1 MKITQSKKKYLIP
14 IAKLNDIGIMKVLYR
29 RWETLDVH
37 RVLNEF
43 LISRIL
49 EPSAHLYIIRNWK
62 IIIRNWKKKTDAA
75 CETSLIYRPIR
86 TGLFRV
92 SPAIIQL
99 VLCFSLFNSTHIVNH
114 LSVQCLNS
122 LHLST
127 TYSPITPFF
136 LFLKVFQNSAGI
148 TFESVSS
155 FNNGKTIKESVCW
168 TSLSGL
174 SDVRLKRKL
183 RAFTKTGNTGITRNT
198 GTAQINGTQEHP
210 GTPYITA
217 SVPGCSGVFWYSGVP
232 GFSTF
237 PS

>member
-1 MKITQSKKKYLIP
+1 MRNVTDLLPYPNRPGSEFRPQLFSSFCVFPYLIP
-14 IAKLNDIGIMKVLYR
+14 
-29 RWETLDVH
+29 
-37 RVLNEF
+37 
-43 LISRIL
+43 
-49 EPSAHLYIIRNWK
+49 
-62 IIIRNWKKKTDAA
+62 
-75 CETSLIYRPIR
+75 
-86 TGLFRV
+86 
-92 SPAIIQL
+92 
-99 VLCFSLFNSTHIVNH
+99 HI
-114 LSVQCLNS
+114 
-122 LHLST
+122 LST
-127 TYSPITPFF
+127 ICLFF
-136 LFLKVFQNSAGI
+136 FVLLKVFRNSAGI

-155 FNNGKTIKESVCW
+155 FNSGKTIKESVCW

-183 RAFTKTGNTGITRNT
+183 RAFTKTRNTGITRNT